1 VIALHEAQARLLALA
16 PSLPREHVGVE
27 DALGRYLAEPLLAR
41 RTQPSARLSAM
52 DGYALATDDL
62 AGPWRVVGE
71 SAAGHPFSG
80 VVLPGQAIR
89 ISTGALMPDG
99 GAVVLLQE
107 DCARE
112 GDILRLTGTPPNPPH
127 KHIRMPGLDFTQ
139 GARLLPAGARVGAAA
154 VALALSA
161 GHTHVP
167 VRRRPRVVVLDSGDE
182 LAPRGQECAPHQIP
196 ASNGA
201 MLAAMLASV
210 PCVVAQKGPIGDDL
224 AALIAAFDAAGEA
237 DIIITSGGA
246 SVGDHDLLRP
256 ALAAWGAKIDFWRV
270 ALRPGKPLLIAQKGE
285 QIIIGLPGNP
295 VSSLV
300 TAFLFVRPLL
310 RAMLGAQQPLP
321 RAIMAP
327 LAQAVPQ
334 GSDRAE
340 FLRAAWDGV
349 QLTPNPMRDSSALLA
364 MSAANALIE
373 RAPHAP
379 AMAAGEIAQFYLLEN
394 GGIY

>member
-1 VIALHEAQARLLALA
+1 
-16 PSLPREHVGVE
+16 
-27 DALGRYLAEPLLAR
+27 
-41 RTQPSARLSAM
+41 
-52 DGYALATDDL
+52 
-62 AGPWRVVGE
+62 
-71 SAAGHPFSG
+71 
-80 VVLPGQAIR
+80 
-89 ISTGALMPDG
+89 
-99 GAVVLLQE
+99 
-107 DCARE
+107 
-112 GDILRLTGTPPNPPH
+112 
-127 KHIRMPGLDFTQ
+127 
-139 GARLLPAGARVGAAA
+139 
-154 VALALSA
+154 
-161 GHTHVP
+161 
-167 VRRRPRVVVLDSGDE
+167 VLDSGDE

>member
-285 QIIIGLPGNP
+285 QIIIQSGDG
-295 VSSLV
+295 VSFRA
-300 TAFLFVRPLL
+300 AFVAGDAGRAAAAAPRDHGPAGASGSPRIGPRRIFARRMGWRPIDAQSDARFLGIIGDERGQCVDRARAPRASNGGGRDRAILLTRKWRDLL
-310 RAMLGAQQPLP
+310 R
-321 RAIMAP
+321 
-327 LAQAVPQ
+327 
-334 GSDRAE
+334 
-340 FLRAAWDGV
+340 
-349 QLTPNPMRDSSALLA
+349 
-364 MSAANALIE
+364 NA
-373 RAPHAP
+373 
-379 AMAAGEIAQFYLLEN
+379 
-394 GGIY
+394 